1 MWINPLLLGVG
12 VAVTIIAIVVAALAT
27 LRARAAQARLRAI
40 EAEDSTAGEPQRRP
54 EQSGVNVAAV
64 ARTGTPL
71 DLAPAADEPP
81 KVRLLVV
88 EDEPGIRDFI
98 TRALTRRGLEVV
110 AVVGPIAALIAL
122 TNRPEIRLMLTD
134 IVMPEMDGYELAVE
148 ARKIAPH
155 VRVVFMSSFACDPV
169 RHPSGDGFLSKPFT
183 SETLITIIDKA
194 LAF

>member
-27 LRARAAQARLRAI
+27 VRARAAQARLRAI
-40 EAEDSTAGEPQRRP
+40 EAESGTAVEGQGRP
-54 EQSGVNVAAV
+54 EQSGVDVAAV
-64 ARTGTPL
+64 AGTGTL
-71 DLAPAADEPP
+71 DPAPAGDEPP

-98 TRALTRRGLEVV
+98 TRALIRRGLEVV
-110 AVVGPIAALIAL
+110 AVVGPVAALTAL

-134 IVMPEMDGYELAVE
+134 IVMPEMDGYDLAVE

-155 VRVVFMSSFACDPV
+155 VRVVFMSSFARDPV
-169 RHPSGDGFLSKPFT
+169 RHPSGDEFLPKPFT
-183 SETLITIIDKA
+183 SEALITIIDKA